1 MKNDSV
7 FTDRRLLQAIDLI
20 DPKFVAEVFDDLK
33 VPDTSKG
40 YVSDKR
46 GLHRAY
52 RQFIAL
58 AACLILLSATFPI
71 AHYVLVNY
79 DFQAGGWGSGTK
91 ESSEI
96 LNTEFTEPVET
107 DPYSISQ
114 AELDEINEAWRKHTG
129 KEASCFCSTIDEMQY
144 LKGFCC
150 FYGKYNG
157 CIVLSRKSAMNIY
170 LEQNVNGYIFKL
182 PNCNELW
189 VCRNS
194 EYYSLKTAY
203 EKGWLSD
210 NDIKELYRIHNENI
224 YGQITD

>member
-1 MKNDSV
+1 MKNDGV

-20 DPKFVAEVFDDLK
+20 DPKFIAEVFDDLK

-52 RQFIAL
+52 RQFLAL
-58 AACLILLSATFPI
+58 AACLILLSAVIPI

-91 ESSEI
+91 ESSEL

-114 AELDEINEAWRKHTG
+114 AELNEINAAWAESQNNEK
-129 KEASCFCSTIDEMQY
+129 AIFCSNIEDLKY
-144 LKGFCC
+144 LSGYCC

-157 CIVLSRKSAMNIY
+157 CIILARRTAADFYSEI
-170 LEQNVNGYIFKL
+170 NVNGYVFKL
-182 PNCNELW
+182 PSCYLW
-189 VCRNS
+189 VCKNS
-194 EYYSLKTAY
+194 KPYSLSNAY
-203 EKGWLSD
+203 EYGWLSD
-210 NDIKELYRIHNENI
+210 ADIDEIFNTHNLNI
-224 YGQITD
+224 YGESTN